1 MFQRSKLLAKTLGL
15 AVLLSLA
22 PGSAALASNAGR
34 AFGGTTCGTAGC
46 HGPATS
52 GLGVTIDGPVQLM
65 PGETGVYTITMAQ
78 MSNLGA
84 GVNVAL
90 YGGGM
95 LGVLDATTALM
106 ASEVSVGQV
115 SPELTHRAGASFLN
129 QGIWSY
135 GFTVTAP
142 EEATTLTLQGAM
154 NAFNGNFV
162 ADDGDF
168 WNAAPAFVIE
178 VVPEPGTALLLGS
191 GLLLWGALGRRGRV
205 PRG

>member
-1 MFQRSKLLAKTLGL
+1 MFHRLKLLPGILGPLL
-15 AVLLSLA
+15 ALALA
-22 PGSAALASNAGR
+22 PTSASASNAGR

-46 HGPATS
+46 HGPATA
-52 GLGVTIDGPVQLM
+52 GLGVTIDGPVQLT
-65 PGETGVYTITMAQ
+65 PGETGEYTITMEQ
-78 MSNLGA
+78 MLNLGA

-95 LGVLDATTALM
+95 LGVLEATTGLL
-106 ASEVSVGQV
+106 ASEISLGQQ

-135 GFTVTAP
+135 RFAVTAP
-142 EEATTLTLQGAM
+142 AEPTTLTLRGAM

-162 ADDGDF
+162 ADDGDV
-168 WNAAPAFVIE
+168 WNTAPDFLIQ
-178 VVPEPGTALLLGS
+178 VVPEPGTVLMLAG
-191 GLLLWGALGRRGRV
+191 GLVALGAARFRRRA

>member
-1 MFQRSKLLAKTLGL
+1 MFQRSKLLRTASGL
-15 AVLLSLA
+15 ALLLALA
-22 PGSAALASNAGR
+22 PASALASNAGR

-52 GLGVTIDGPVQLM
+52 GLGVTIDGPVELM

-78 MSNLGA
+78 MLNLGA
-84 GVNVAL
+84 GLNVAL

-95 LGVLDATTALM
+95 LGVLDATTSLM
-106 ASEVSVGQV
+106 GSEISVGQV

-135 GFTVTAP
+135 QFTVTAP
-142 EEATTLTLQGAM
+142 GDETTLTLRGAM

-168 WNAAPAFVIE
+168 WNTAPDFLIQ
-178 VVPEPGTALLLGS
+178 VVPEPGTALLLGA
-191 GLLLWGALGRRGRV
+191 GLAALAAARLRRRI

>member
-1 MFQRSKLLAKTLGL
+1 MLQRSKLLPKTLGL
-15 AVLLSLA
+15 VLVMALA
-22 PGSAALASNAGR
+22 PAAALASNAGR

-46 HGPATS
+46 HGVATA
-52 GLGVTIDGPVQLM
+52 GLGVTIDGPVELM

-78 MSNLGA
+78 MANLGA

-95 LGVLDATTALM
+95 LGVLDATTSLL
-106 ASEVSVGQV
+106 ASEISVGQV
-115 SPELTHRAGASFLN
+115 SPELTHRSGASFLN

-135 GFTVTAP
+135 AFSVTAP
-142 EEATTLTLQGAM
+142 AEETTLTLRGAM

-162 ADDGDF
+162 ADDGDL
-168 WNAAPAFVIE
+168 WSTAPDFLIQ
-178 VVPEPGTALLLGS
+178 VVPEPGTALLLAA
-191 GLLLWGALGRRGRV
+191 GLATLAGARFRRRS